1 MRNKIEDLRN
11 HLFEAIEMVKDGKMD
26 VQRARTVSEL
36 AGRITD
42 TAKVEVEYMRE
53 VRGAAAT
60 GFMPLEE
67 KPKADESSK
76 VLPMGNERPRL
87 VENG

>member
-53 VRGAAAT
+53 VRGSAAT

-67 KPKADESSK
+67 KPKSEGGKA
-76 VLPMGNERPRL
+76 LPMGNERPRL
-87 VENG
+87 VEKG

>member
-67 KPKADESSK
+67 KPKVEEGGK

-87 VENG
+87 VEKG